1 MNVSVKWKQNWLLEA
16 LPEMQ
21 FVVWH
26 ALVREQDSLVRLVM
40 KLMENFIGK
49 VCWNGERKQIY

>member
-1 MNVSVKWKQNWLLEA
+1 MSVSVKWKQNWPPGA
-16 LPEMQ
+16 LQEMQ

-26 ALVREQDSLVRLVM
+26 ASEQEQDSLVRLAM
-40 KLMENFIGK
+40 MLMESFIGK